1 MEYKTFSDL
10 KEGDFIYSLNNG
22 KITKRKITRIIN
34 TRGNLIING
43 LYAFW
48 VSISACYT
56 HQNNLVY
63 DTYTSKR
70 MLATDLSL
78 LVKPACEYLDKR
90 IAENTAKLEKLK
102 KLRGLVFQKPL

>member
-34 TRGNLIING
+34 NHGNLIING

-48 VSISACYT
+48 VNISVCNT
-56 HQNNLVY
+56 HQNTLVY
-63 DTYTSKR
+63 NTYTAKR
-70 MLATDLSL
+70 MLATDSSL